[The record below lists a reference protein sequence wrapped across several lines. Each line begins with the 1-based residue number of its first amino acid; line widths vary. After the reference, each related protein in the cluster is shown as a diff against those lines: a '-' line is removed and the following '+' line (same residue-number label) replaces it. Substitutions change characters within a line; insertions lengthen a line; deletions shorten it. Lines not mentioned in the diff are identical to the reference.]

1 MYNRGLFHD
10 WVPKPV
16 QLLLI
21 ILFTIPLL
29 TINGI
34 YTANISDMVGSIGI
48 MTEDLLMANYAATI
62 GMTVVFPLLLR
73 TKQYFKSKHI
83 LLVTFISLAVLSY
96 VCAST
101 DHPSILIAANFLLG
115 GMKMFGLIE
124 VILPIMFI
132 LSPGGDRARFYA
144 VFYTLSIALSMVS
157 GFYSA
162 QLAYNYNWQN
172 VYQLVIPVSIFCILL
187 VLIFSHNLYG
197 SKKVPI
203 YQFDWISMIV
213 LSTSLM
219 LLNYVFSYGRVLNY
233 FQSDNFQEAFIGF
246 AILLLWFIQRQL
258 TLKRPYLSL
267 SVLKKKNVYGAILCI
282 FLMNIFF
289 ATGSMQAVFTTGILK
304 YSAQTNALLNSI
316 MAIGAVFGGVF
327 SFIWF
332 KKKKGLK
339 GIIFIGFSA
348 FIGYHIILYFLFSP
362 VIEIN
367 YLFLPLLLKGFG
379 MVVLFISTA
388 IFAVE
393 KLEMTE
399 MLSSVA
405 MLVLFRSFIGPAFWG
420 AVYSYGLYAGQMKHA
435 AALVQRMDV
444 NDPLFISRMN
454 PTVTGS
460 LAQGR
465 SIEAAQSLGVQSMWG
480 AVQMQATLTASKEI
494 FGFIILAG
502 ALVLLF
508 VLLFRFAPVNLR
520 RLVKLRKRFRK
531 REIIK
536 DEEEM
541 MAAVVA

>member
-10 WVPKPV
+10 WVPKSV

-21 ILFTIPLL
+21 ILFAIPLL

-34 YTANISDMVGSIGI
+34 YTAIISDMAGSMGI

-62 GMTVVFPLLLR
+62 GMAVVFPLLLR

-83 LLVTFISLAVLSY
+83 LLATFISLAVLSY
-96 VCAST
+96 VCATT
-101 DHPSILIAANFLLG
+101 DLPSILIAANFLLG

-132 LSPGGDRARFYA
+132 VSAGGDRAKFYA
-144 VFYTLSIALSMVS
+144 IFYTLSIALSMIS

-172 VYQLVIPVSIFCILL
+172 VYHLVTPVAVFCILL
-187 VLIFSHNLYG
+187 VFIFCHNLYG

-213 LSTSLM
+213 LSLSLM

-233 FQSDNFQEAFIGF
+233 FQSTNFQAAFIGF
-246 AILLLWFIQRQL
+246 VILLLWFIRRQL
-258 TLKRPYLSL
+258 TIKRPYLSL
-267 SVLKKKNVYGAILCI
+267 PVLHKKSVYGSLIFI

-289 ATGSMQAVFTTGILK
+289 ATGSMQTVFTTGILK

-316 MAIGAVFGGVF
+316 MAIGAVLGGAF
-327 SFIWF
+327 CFIWF
-332 KKKKGLK
+332 KKKMGLK

-348 FIGYHIILYFLFSP
+348 FIIYHIILYFLFSP

-379 MVVLFISTA
+379 MNVLFISTA

-393 KLEMTE
+393 KLELAE

-420 AVYSYGLYAGQMKHA
+420 AVYSYGLYAGQMKHTA
-435 AALVQRMDV
+435 AIVQRMDA
-444 NDPLFISRMN
+444 NDPLFFSRIN
-454 PTVTGS
+454 PAVTGA

-465 SIEAAQSLGVQSMWG
+465 SIEAAQSLGVQSMLG

-502 ALVLLF
+502 AMVLLL
-508 VLLFRFAPVNLR
+508 VLLFRFTPVNLR

-536 DEEEM
+536 NEEEM

>member
-1 MYNRGLFHD
+1 MYNRGLFHE

-29 TINGI
+29 TINGA
-34 YTANISDMVGSIGI
+34 YTANISDMVGSMGI

-62 GMTVVFPLLLR
+62 GMGIVFPLLLR

-83 LLVTFISLAVLSY
+83 LLVTFISLALLSY
-96 VCAST
+96 VCATT
-101 DHPSILIAANFLLG
+101 DQPSILIAANFLLG

-132 LSPGGDRARFYA
+132 LSPEGDRTKFYSI
-144 VFYTLSIALSMVS
+144 FYTLSIGLSMVS

-172 VYQLVIPVSIFCILL
+172 VYLLVIPVSIFCILL

-203 YQFDWISMIV
+203 YQVDWFSMIL
-213 LSTSLM
+213 LSSSLM
-219 LLNYVFSYGRVLNY
+219 FLNYIFSYGRVVDY
-233 FQSDNFQEAFIGF
+233 FLSTNFQAAFIGF
-246 AILLLWFIQRQL
+246 GISLIWFFQRQL
-258 TLKRPYLSL
+258 MLKRPYLPL
-267 SVLKKKNVYGAILCI
+267 SVFKKKNVYGALLFI

-289 ATGSMQAVFTTGILK
+289 ATGSMQIVFTTGILK
-304 YSAQTNALLNSI
+304 YSAQTNALLNII
-316 MAIGAVFGGVF
+316 MALGAVLGGVF
-327 SFIWF
+327 CFVWF
-332 KKKKGLK
+332 KKKGGLK
-339 GIIFIGFSA
+339 GIIFIGFLA
-348 FIGYHIILYFLFSP
+348 FTGYHIFLYFLFSP

-367 YLFLPLLLKGFG
+367 YLALPMLLKGFG

-393 KLEMTE
+393 KLEMAE

-420 AVYSYGLYAGQMKHA
+420 AVYSYGLYAGQIRHTA
-435 AALVQRMDV
+435 AIVQRMDV
-444 NDPLFISRMN
+444 NDPLFIARMN
-454 PTVTGS
+454 PVVMGS

-465 SIEAAQSLGVQSMWG
+465 SIEAAQSLGIQSMWG
-480 AVQMQATLTASKEI
+480 AVQVQATLIAAKEI

-502 ALVLLF
+502 FLVLLL
-508 VLLFRFAPVNLR
+508 VILFRFAPVNLR

-536 DEEEM
+536 GEEEM

>member
-34 YTANISDMVGSIGI
+34 YTANISDMVGSMGI
-48 MTEDLLMANYAATI
+48 MTEDILMANYAAII
-62 GMTVVFPLLLR
+62 GMGVVFPLLLR
-73 TKQYFKSKHI
+73 TKQFFKSKHV
-83 LLVTFISLAVLSY
+83 LLVTFISLALLSY
-96 VCAST
+96 VCATT
-101 DHPSILIAANFLLG
+101 DQPSILITANFLLG

-132 LSPGGDRARFYA
+132 ISPGSDRARFYA
-144 VFYTLSIALSMVS
+144 IFYTLSIGLSLVS

-172 VYQLVIPVSIFCILL
+172 VYQLVIPVSVFCILL

-197 SKKVPI
+197 SKRVPI
-203 YQFDWISMIV
+203 YQVDWISMIL
-213 LSTSLM
+213 LSSSLM
-219 LLNYVFSYGRVLNY
+219 LLNYVLSYGRVLNY
-233 FQSDNFQEAFIGF
+233 FQSTAFQAAFIGF
-246 AILLLWFIQRQL
+246 GISLLWFIQRQL
-258 TLKRPYLSL
+258 VLKRPYLPL
-267 SVLKKKNVYGAILCI
+267 YVFKKKNVYGALLFI
-282 FLMNIFF
+282 FLMNIFV
-289 ATGSMQAVFTTGILK
+289 ATGSMQTVFTAGILK

-327 SFIWF
+327 SYIWF
-332 KKKKGLK
+332 KNKMGLK
-339 GIIFIGFSA
+339 GIILIGFVA
-348 FIGYHIILYFLFSP
+348 FTGYHVFFYFLFSP

-367 YLFLPLLLKGFG
+367 YLALPVLLKGFG

-393 KLEMTE
+393 KLEMAE

-405 MLVLFRSFIGPAFWG
+405 MLVIFRSFIGPAFWG
-420 AVYSYGLYAGQMKHA
+420 AVYSYGLYAGQVRHTA
-435 AALVQRMDV
+435 AIVQRMDV
-444 NDPLFISRMN
+444 NDPFLISRMN
-454 PTVTGS
+454 PIIMGS

-465 SIEAAQSLGVQSMWG
+465 SIEAAQSLSVQSMWG
-480 AVQMQATLTASKEI
+480 AVQVQATLIAAKEI

-502 ALVLLF
+502 FLVLLL
-508 VLLFRFAPVNLR
+508 VSLFRFAPVNLR
-520 RLVKLRKRFRK
+520 RLVRLRGKFRK
-531 REIIK
+531 KQIIK
-536 DEEEM
+536 DEEEL
-541 MAAVVA
+541 MAAVIA